1 MGGPVKLPQDGG
13 RKTGPASVNVPA
25 AFDLAALRFPH
36 P

>member
-13 RKTGPASVNVPA
+13 PKGPASVTTPA
-25 AFDLAALRFPH
+25 AFDLAALRYPR